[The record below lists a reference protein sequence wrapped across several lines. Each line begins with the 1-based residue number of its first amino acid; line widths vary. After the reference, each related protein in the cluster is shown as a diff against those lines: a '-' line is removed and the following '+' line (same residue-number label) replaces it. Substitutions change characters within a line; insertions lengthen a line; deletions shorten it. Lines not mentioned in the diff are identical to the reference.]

1 MTHAFNIC
9 PFPEY
14 FGFSFLD
21 SFGLPILIVK
31 YDAQKTVFKICH
43 NIIHTEKNPKT
54 LKWIKDLNVSP
65 DTIKLLEE
73 NRGRT
78 LFDINHSDIFLGP
91 PPNENKDKN
100 KQVGS
105 N

>member
-78 LFDINHSDIFLGP
+78 LFDINHNKIFL
-91 PPNENKDKN
+91 D
-100 KQVGS
+100 
-105 N
+105 